1 LSRPEPVAAAAGLP
15 ETGRAGL
22 VVWRDPPAAGPWN
35 MAADEALARAAE
47 CRGEVLMRL
56 YGWEPDTVSLGSF
69 QPFADIGRLPE
80 LAGWPIVRRPS
91 GGGAIVHGTDLTYCL
106 ALPATHA
113 WGRRPE
119 DLYAAVHT
127 AFVEELSH
135 RGVAAAMV
143 NAELATSVPDDGF
156 FCFNRRAFGDV
167 VIPAA
172 VAGAVA
178 GGCKVLGSAQRRL
191 AGVVLQHGSLLLRRH
206 SLLSGAGSHAG
217 LSDIAAGLGGES
229 SEVVAGWLRRLADQ
243 LGGPLTEMSG
253 LSWDGNDPELKRRAG
268 RYATD
273 DWLQRR

>member
-1 LSRPEPVAAAAGLP
+1 
-15 ETGRAGL
+15 
-22 VVWRDPPAAGPWN
+22 

-47 CRGEVLMRL
+47 QSGRVLVRV
-56 YGWEPDTVSLGSF
+56 YGWEPNTVSLGGF
-69 QPFADIGRLPE
+69 QPFAKTERLPE

-106 ALPATHA
+106 ALPAMHA
-113 WGRRPE
+113 WGKRPE

-127 AFVEELSH
+127 ALVEELGQ
-135 RGVAAAMV
+135 RGVAASLV
-143 NAELATSVPDDGF
+143 DAEFAATVPDDEF

-191 AGVVLQHGSLLLRRH
+191 AGVVLQHGSLLLHRH
-206 SLLSGAGSHAG
+206 PLLSGAGSHAG
-217 LSDIAAGLGGES
+217 LTDIAAGMGGDS
-229 SEVVAGWLRRLADQ
+229 SEVVAGWLRRLAER
-243 LGGPLTEMSG
+243 LGGPLTEMPG
-253 LSWDGNDPELKRRAG
+253 KSWTGNDPELQRRAD
-268 RYATD
+268 RYAAD